1 MAYGPGLCVESML
14 YINMMFKVHFSN
26 FLCPRKMLYKVFL
39 IYVALTQICGT
50 SLDSNGEVRQNI
62 TLEKC
67 KILQIQMIEWRRD
80 SLIIITIIIV
90 LITRPVYSIVL
101 NIRYIIVLFCINIPT
116 IFKIHYLKIGV

>member
-1 MAYGPGLCVESML
+1 
-14 YINMMFKVHFSN
+14 
-26 FLCPRKMLYKVFL
+26 MLYKVFL

-80 SLIIITIIIV
+80 SLIIMTIIIAIFIFFIFA
-90 LITRPVYSIVL
+90 LILYCCSKREH
-101 NIRYIIVLFCINIPT
+101 F
-116 IFKIHYLKIGV
+116 HG